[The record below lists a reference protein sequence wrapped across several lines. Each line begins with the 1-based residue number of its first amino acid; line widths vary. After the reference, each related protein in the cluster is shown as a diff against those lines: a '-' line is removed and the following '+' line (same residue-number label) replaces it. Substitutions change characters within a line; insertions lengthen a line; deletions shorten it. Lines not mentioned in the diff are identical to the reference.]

1 MIILLCR
8 NQPSVFLP
16 LSLLSIAP
24 AVPATTWGW
33 LTNAAAAA
41 HIPDQDHVIKK
52 KGSGK
57 LNPSTVSEA
66 SHCDPVLGWPGRC
79 AAVQGGLWGKP
90 WTPDEQGAAPVRW
103 PRGREGQHSAFRSA
117 PPLTSRA
124 VETIAAEYKGTD
136 TRNDNDWW
144 KLQALTQSQSWQLS
158 NTINTLL
165 SPTLGF
171 MWTEGVMEVGRRY
184 IESDL
189 LIFTKI

>member
-16 LSLLSIAP
+16 LSLLSFAP

-41 HIPDQDHVIKK
+41 DIPDQDHVMKK
-52 KGSGK
+52 RGSGK

-66 SHCDPVLGWPGRC
+66 SRCDPVLGWPGRC
-79 AAVQGGLWGKP
+79 AAVQGVLGGEP

-103 PRGREGQHSAFRSA
+103 PRGREGQRSAFRSA

-136 TRNDNDWW
+136 TGKKWQWLMKTAGTNSEPELTVVKYYKHFLFPHLRIYVDW
-144 KLQALTQSQSWQLS
+144 
-158 NTINTLL
+158 
-165 SPTLGF
+165 GG
-171 MWTEGVMEVGRRY
+171 EGSG
-184 IESDL
+184 
-189 LIFTKI
+189 